1 MIPKQDRVKP
11 RTVEDLERR
20 YNFGKQVDDMR
31 GFATRQEVSRVR
43 EEIPDVSN
51 LLNQEQ
57 VQSLINQGLA
67 NSGFVSEDIV
77 KKLINDAIAS
87 GGLTPDYSP
96 GSVIYRGTGED
107 RIAYFTINEKYLA
120 ANGDLYIDDL
130 GVSAVRAY
138 GDVEGASFPLV
149 ITASED
155 ILEIVLVTRFNHPL
169 ITTAG
174 NIYQDGDSWVW
185 EPLDGYSTSSVT
197 ILCNTHYD
205 TSCTDEIV
213 QLMVITR

>member
-1 MIPKQDRVKP
+1 MISKQDRVKP
-11 RTVEDLERR
+11 RTVEDLERK
-20 YNFGKQVDDMR
+20 YNFQRSSDEMK
-31 GFATRQEVSRVR
+31 GFATRQD
-43 EEIPDVSN
+43 I
-51 LLNQEQ
+51 EQ
-57 VQSLINQGLA
+57 VKNSIPSQAQTQTLINEA
-67 NSGFVSEDIV
+67 TKDFVTEATV
-77 KKLINDAIAS
+77 KKLINDAMANA
-87 GGLTPDYSP
+87 GTPDYTP

-107 RIAYFTINEKYLA
+107 RIAYFTVNEKYLA

-169 ITTAG
+169 TTTAQG
-174 NIYQDGDSWVW
+174 NLYQDGDSWVW
-185 EPLDGYSTSSVT
+185 EPWDGYSTSSVT
-197 ILCNTHYD
+197 ILCNTHD
-205 TSCTDEIV
+205 GTVCTDEIV